1 MSRRRRRLPLTVV
14 AGRIAAVLIAA
25 LAIYTVLTA
34 LNFAVNQDYLPE
46 NTIVAD
52 IDVGGLTLDEAI
64 TSTAQTLASTVTV
77 RYQGAVVVLEP
88 AAIGARLDEAALQP
102 PLEAE
107 LAERATLA
115 AFSDRVLRRP
125 RPPIRLDAAMRV
137 DETRLRAFLES
148 IKQKYDLPAAP
159 PQLDPVT
166 LQRSAG
172 TAGIALNIDDAQR
185 QTIAAVSSGVTRTV
199 ELLPDSVP
207 ADAPS
212 LRMIEQSVRDRVAAF
227 SNQPRVAG
235 VYIKELRTGDELSI
249 NGDVAFSA
257 PGWLRWAIAL
267 EAART
272 LDDGPVNLE
281 DSNSAL
287 ARIGNGDAQAGAE
300 QVSAMLRETGLVNT
314 FVAQAFGR
322 ASRPPGIVTPANAR
336 GDINANPDPTAQST
350 PAEVGLLLEMI
361 EQCRLSSG
369 TLVLLYPGLL
379 TPQKCDAL
387 LNTFRQAP
395 IAGLIDAAS
404 PGATVT
410 QRQSWDAKTH
420 GAAALVRSPGR
431 DYVIVIA
438 LHGEEPLDW
447 NETSLVIVEVARVA
461 FALFNSPP
469 PAAVPIA
476 APPPP

>member
-25 LAIYTVLTA
+25 LAIYTALTA

-46 NTIVAD
+46 NTVVAD

-77 RYQGAVVVLEP
+77 RYQGAAVVLEP
-88 AAIGARLDEAALQP
+88 ATIGARLDEAALQT
-102 PLEAE
+102 PLQAE

-115 AFSDRVLRRP
+115 AFLDRVLRRP
-125 RPPIRLDAAMRV
+125 RPPIRLDVAVRV
-137 DETRLRAFLES
+137 DEARLRAFLES
-148 IKQKYDLPAAP
+148 IKQKYDLPAVQ

-172 TAGIALNIDDAQR
+172 TAGIALNLDDAQR
-185 QTIAAVSSGVTRTV
+185 QTIAALSTGLTRTV
-199 ELLPDSVP
+199 ELLPDIVP

-212 LRMIEQSVRDRVAAF
+212 LRMIEQIVRDRVAAF
-227 SNQPRVAG
+227 SSLPRVAG
-235 VYIKELRTGDELSI
+235 VYVKDLRTGDELSI

-272 LDDGPVNLE
+272 SDDGTINLE
-281 DSNSAL
+281 DVNGTL

-314 FVAQAFGR
+314 FVAQAYGR
-322 ASRPPGIVTPANAR
+322 ASRPPGVVTPANAR
-336 GDINANPDPTAQST
+336 GDINANPDSTAQST
-350 PAEVGLLLEMI
+350 PVETGLLLEMI
-361 EQCRLSSG
+361 EQCRLNAG
-369 TLVLLYPGLL
+369 ALVLLYPGLL

-387 LNTFRQAP
+387 FNAFRQAP
-395 IAGLIDAAS
+395 IAGLIDTAS
-404 PGATVT
+404 PGATVI
-410 QRQSWDAKTH
+410 QRQSWDATTH
-420 GAAALVRSPGR
+420 GVAALVRSPGR
-431 DYVIVIA
+431 DYVIVVA
-438 LHGEEPLDW
+438 LHSAEPLDW
-447 NETSLVIVEVARVA
+447 SETSLVMGEVARAA

-469 PAAVPIA
+469 PAAVPIT
-476 APPPP
+476 APPQ